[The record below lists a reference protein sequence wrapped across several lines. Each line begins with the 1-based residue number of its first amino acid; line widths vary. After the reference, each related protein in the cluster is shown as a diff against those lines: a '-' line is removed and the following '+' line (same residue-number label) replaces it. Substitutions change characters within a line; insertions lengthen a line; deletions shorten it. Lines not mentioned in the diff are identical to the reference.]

1 LLQMQARSA
10 VIYEELD
17 VLPEVLVIGCG
28 TEGAAVALA
37 VSENQPVTVID
48 HDTPHDSLSLLKGK
62 SNITVKTGVKVVGLE
77 GFPGQFIVRFL
88 ENGKHAKKKFR
99 GHYCCA

>member
-62 SNITVKTGVKVVGLE
+62 TRSIFGLSAGQE
-77 GFPGQFIVRFL
+77 LIKAPGLHTSSPASI
-88 ENGKHAKKKFR
+88 AS
-99 GHYCCA
+99 